1 MEDWSSPEK
10 PWTNRQIRELRKAIV
25 EGGDAIEGLSYAQI
39 AVWYGQ
45 IIGDIVERI
54 NGIVVVD
61 LPISDLHVSSRVKTI
76 TTLRDKLKRDPAM
89 QIPRV
94 HDVMG
99 VRVAAQMSLSVQDIF
114 VKRIEQVLPVAQ
126 VSDIRKNPHSGYR
139 AVHAIVKLPN
149 GVFCEVQVRTVLQD
163 AWANCYELAG
173 DICGRDIRYGGKPDH
188 DDHGLVNH
196 LQHLSEL
203 VALMEQASDR
213 NMNDAALAA
222 NTQLLEIIQSTA
234 EMLESN
240 RDILKIKR

>member
-1 MEDWSSPEK
+1 
-10 PWTNRQIRELRKAIV
+10 
-25 EGGDAIEGLSYAQI
+25 
-39 AVWYGQ
+39 
-45 IIGDIVERI
+45 
-54 NGIVVVD
+54 
-61 LPISDLHVSSRVKTI
+61 
-76 TTLRDKLKRDPAM
+76 M

-173 DICGRDIRYGGKPDH
+173 DIYGRDIRYGGKPDH

-196 LQHLSEL
+196 LQHL
-203 VALMEQASDR
+203 EQASDR